1 MNLDIWN
8 DSPDLK
14 ERIAKI
20 IEHQRQLQELLG
32 IEPLTIEQRAERYR
46 IRKEQEAKEEAEKQK
61 RLAELAKFSSIKKP
75 PVLPKIK
82 TYK

>member
-14 ERIAKI
+14 ERIVKI
-20 IEHQRQLQELLG
+20 IEHQRRLQELLG

-61 RLAELAKFSSIKKP
+61 RLAELAKLAPIKKP
-75 PVLPKIK
+75 LILPKVK
-82 TYK
+82 R